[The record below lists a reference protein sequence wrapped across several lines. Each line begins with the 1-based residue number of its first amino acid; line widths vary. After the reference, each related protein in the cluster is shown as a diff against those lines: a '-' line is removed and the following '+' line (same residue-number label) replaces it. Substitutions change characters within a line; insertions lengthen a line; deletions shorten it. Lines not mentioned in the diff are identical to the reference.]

1 MINIPENPKISESLK
16 DLIKKLLNKNNKE
29 RLGYRN
35 DFEDIKKHEFF
46 KDFNFNDLLEKEIK
60 APYKPIIG
68 NKINDYK
75 KYEKIYPFEDLKKYF
90 NFE

>member
-1 MINIPENPKISESLK
+1 MNFL
-16 DLIKKLLNKNNKE
+16 
-29 RLGYRN
+29 
-35 DFEDIKKHEFF
+35 

-75 KYEKIYPFEDLKKYF
+75 KYEKIYPFEGLKKYF
-90 NFE
+90 NF